1 MLKRAWRHW
10 FWAMST
16 GALDYRPAPSPPP
29 ASSPAR
35 PAKATDADADADAAA
50 AAAAAAAPGAA
61 APSAVQTTATALAA
75 LEQQLE
81 ESGQLTEREAQ
92 LKAELRAAVAPG
104 HRNFTRQHTTLV
116 NFGDTSL
123 MDSYETT

>member
-35 PAKATDADADADAAA
+35 PAKATDADADAAAA
-50 AAAAAAAPGAA
+50 AASGAA